1 MPSFNQ
7 QQVKEMEF
15 AMQIKSVLG
24 NAMYQL
30 GLSSTSAQITA
41 VYNFSTGEVSYE
53 ITEAGNNSST
63 STKPSS

>member
-1 MPSFNQ
+1 MPSFSQ

-30 GLSSTSAQITA
+30 GLSNAPTQITA

-53 ITEAGNNSST
+53 ITVAGNSST
-63 STKPSS
+63 PTKSSS